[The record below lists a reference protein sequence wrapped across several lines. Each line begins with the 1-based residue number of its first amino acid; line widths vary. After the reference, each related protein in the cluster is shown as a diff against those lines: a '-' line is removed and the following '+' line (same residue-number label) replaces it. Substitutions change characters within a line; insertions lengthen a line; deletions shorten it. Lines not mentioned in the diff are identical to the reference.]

1 MGLLLAVV
9 APLAGIQDRVGAKA
23 LLIRLFMYF
32 WCLKISQLGK
42 QYKDYEISV
51 ASAEAFVKIAC
62 IRHMQA
68 SGMALRTV
76 FKRQTSHC
84 GSYPRLALRRGI
96 EKLRQAIVRT
106 YQALRTYFEPKA
118 KPAVRCRYTEPT
130 FALGV
135 GGRLGRA
142 RNSVSR
148 DMDFAPLGSC
158 KMLNT
163 ASSSWRRAGRCGETA
178 NARSASASSPCIS
191 HSRYQLR
198 RRSCAGL

>member
-1 MGLLLAVV
+1 MPAQRVGRATGAA
-9 APLAGIQDRVGAKA
+9 APVGARQDEQADRTQRGHHRLPIRQDRLKKAQAPYCRRHNGTAAGRGGAFSRHSGSVGAKA

-84 GSYPRLALRRGI
+84 GSYPRLAPRRGI
-96 EKLRQAIVRT
+96 E
-106 YQALRTYFEPKA
+106 
-118 KPAVRCRYTEPT
+118 
-130 FALGV
+130 
-135 GGRLGRA
+135 
-142 RNSVSR
+142 S
-148 DMDFAPLGSC
+148 
-158 KMLNT
+158 
-163 ASSSWRRAGRCGETA
+163 
-178 NARSASASSPCIS
+178 
-191 HSRYQLR
+191 
-198 RRSCAGL
+198 

>member
-1 MGLLLAVV
+1 MPAQRVGRATGAAAPVGARQDEQADRTQRGHHRLPIRQDRLKKAQAPYCRRHNGMLLAVV

-84 GSYPRLALRRGI
+84 GSYPRLAPRRGI
-96 EKLRQAIVRT
+96 E
-106 YQALRTYFEPKA
+106 
-118 KPAVRCRYTEPT
+118 
-130 FALGV
+130 
-135 GGRLGRA
+135 
-142 RNSVSR
+142 S
-148 DMDFAPLGSC
+148 
-158 KMLNT
+158 
-163 ASSSWRRAGRCGETA
+163 
-178 NARSASASSPCIS
+178 
-191 HSRYQLR
+191 
-198 RRSCAGL
+198 

>member
-1 MGLLLAVV
+1 MPAQRVGRATGAAAPVGARQDEQADRTQRGHHRLPIRQDRLKRHKRHIAVDTMGLLLAVV

-42 QYKDYEISV
+42 QYKNYEISV

-84 GSYPRLALRRGI
+84 GSYPRLAPRRGI
-96 EKLRQAIVRT
+96 E
-106 YQALRTYFEPKA
+106 
-118 KPAVRCRYTEPT
+118 
-130 FALGV
+130 
-135 GGRLGRA
+135 
-142 RNSVSR
+142 S
-148 DMDFAPLGSC
+148 
-158 KMLNT
+158 
-163 ASSSWRRAGRCGETA
+163 
-178 NARSASASSPCIS
+178 
-191 HSRYQLR
+191 
-198 RRSCAGL
+198 

>member
-1 MGLLLAVV
+1 
-9 APLAGIQDRVGAKA
+9 
-23 LLIRLFMYF
+23 MYF
-32 WCLKISQLGK
+32 WRLKISQLGK

-51 ASAEAFVKIAC
+51 VSAETFVKIAC

-84 GSYPRLALRRGI
+84 GSYPRLAPRRGI
-96 EKLRQAIVRT
+96 EKLRQAIVRM

-118 KPAVRCRYTEPT
+118 KPAVRCRYAEPT
-130 FALGV
+130 FALGI

-142 RNSVSR
+142 RNSLSR
-148 DMDFAPLGSC
+148 DTDFAPLGSC